1 MKQPFLPYVAA
12 ALMAASAGAHAI
24 KFVATPTGDPA
35 ASTAMS
41 SFTYAKE
48 TLVKTGAFDEDSGM
62 YYRIERT
69 HYVSGS
75 VSLYK
80 AQNTEDTYTIKYS
93 LEGMVFAEPPTAQV
107 YTYGNLETTVIAPVG
122 ALLGTIRG
130 GFAGEDNVTFRVAAG
145 EEVLPTLGDADND
158 AIPQRRPLILMS
170 AKFAISGEGAGSIT
184 RTVVTS
190 ALSGQDSETHSLGSA
205 IRTLPAL
212 KENFTPAIATATA
225 ASVFTMFDN
234 PAPMMAPVGSVM
246 LDVVTQPAMHR
257 DAQSIDADLTDGNLT
272 ADPPVS
278 HTDDGVVALVAD
290 VIGTNSDT
298 KKHGMTFSGTYFQFP
313 SKVTVDDTCRAIG
326 TDIRIKDTATG
337 IYADMTMPVGAGNF
351 ETAMSLCIHVDGETT
366 IPETDEYQV
375 TTKYAGITGAAFPRR
390 PGRMTWARSNATEP
404 LTTFPYLTTFDGYNQ
419 RIAVV
424 NRSGRTV
431 DYVFTDFMAED
442 GNTVTG
448 GEAHSGTFS
457 PGQTVLMATD
467 IVTIEGGAR
476 AAANLTIVADPSV
489 ISAATQTVNLGS
501 RGTDTV
507 YLQHML
513 Q

>member
-1 MKQPFLPYVAA
+1 
-12 ALMAASAGAHAI
+12 
-24 KFVATPTGDPA
+24 
-35 ASTAMS
+35 
-41 SFTYAKE
+41 
-48 TLVKTGAFDEDSGM
+48 
-62 YYRIERT
+62 
-69 HYVSGS
+69 
-75 VSLYK
+75 
-80 AQNTEDTYTIKYS
+80 
-93 LEGMVFAEPPTAQV
+93 
-107 YTYGNLETTVIAPVG
+107 
-122 ALLGTIRG
+122 
-130 GFAGEDNVTFRVAAG
+130 
-145 EEVLPTLGDADND
+145 
-158 AIPQRRPLILMS
+158 
-170 AKFAISGEGAGSIT
+170 
-184 RTVVTS
+184 
-190 ALSGQDSETHSLGSA
+190 
-205 IRTLPAL
+205 
-212 KENFTPAIATATA
+212 
-225 ASVFTMFDN
+225 
-234 PAPMMAPVGSVM
+234 MMAPVGSVM

-375 TTKYAGITGAAFPRR
+375 TTKYAGITGAAFPPPSGTYDLGKIERD
-390 PGRMTWARSNATEP
+390 G
-404 LTTFPYLTTFDGYNQ
+404 TTYHIPYLTTFDGYNQ